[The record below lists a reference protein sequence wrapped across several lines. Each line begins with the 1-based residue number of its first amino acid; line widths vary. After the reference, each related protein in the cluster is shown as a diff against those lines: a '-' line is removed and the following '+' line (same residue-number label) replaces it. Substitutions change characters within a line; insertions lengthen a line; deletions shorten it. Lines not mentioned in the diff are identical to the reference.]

1 MALVQNPA
9 LPKEPA
15 KVIRRS
21 PEMVLAAYALARL
34 GRQVE
39 GRRDAPPAFLNAPD
53 WRQAYELFYPHF
65 HDGREIRSFRNSLKN
80 ARDAFDAH
88 LTSRRT
94 GWRMKDG
101 SPPEPQGLFAATLN
115 AWKDRSDEEL
125 RDAVLHILA
134 RNPAEP
140 ELVQDLQDILNSSAT
155 TKTALVEARIG
166 QGAYRADLMKAWNG
180 RCAVTACSIP
190 EMLRASHVKPWRV
203 SNNAE
208 RLDSQN
214 GLILAAHLDALFDR
228 NLITFDDNGAMIVA
242 GSIKTTGK
250 DVWGVG
256 MPLSAKPTGRLSDYL
271 RYHRENLFRA

>member
-1 MALVQNPA
+1 MVVEQS
-9 LPKEPA
+9 PKPEKERT

-34 GRQVE
+34 GHRAE
-39 GRRDAPPAFLNAPD
+39 GRLVAPPAFLDVSD
-53 WRQAYELFYPHF
+53 WRHADALFYPHF
-65 HDGREIRSFRNSLKN
+65 HDGRELRSFQNSLMA
-80 ARDAFDAH
+80 ARHAFDDH
-88 LTSRRT
+88 LTARPR
-94 GWRMKDG
+94 GWRMKG
-101 SPPEPQGLFAATLN
+101 GNPAEPQGLFAATLS

-155 TKTALVEARIG
+155 MKTALVQARIG
-166 QGAYRADLMKAWNG
+166 QGAYRADLMKAWHD
-180 RCAVTACSIP
+180 RCAVTGCAIP

-214 GLILAAHLDALFDR
+214 GLILSAHLDALFDR
-228 NLITFDDNGAMIVA
+228 NLITFDETGAMMVA
-242 GSIKTTGK
+242 GAIKTTGK
-250 DVWGVG
+250 DVWGLG
-256 MPLSAKPTGRLSDYL
+256 MPLSAKPMGRLSDYL
-271 RYHRENLFRA
+271 RYHRDNLFSG

>member
-1 MALVQNPA
+1 MAVEQSPK

-39 GRRDAPPAFLNAPD
+39 GRRDAPPAFLNTSN
-53 WRQAYELFYPHF
+53 WRQTYELFYPHF
-65 HDGREIRSFRNSLKN
+65 HDGRELRTFQNSLKA

-88 LTSRRT
+88 LKSRRR
-94 GWRMKDG
+94 GWRLKDG
-101 SPPEPQGLFAATLN
+101 NPIEPQGLFKTTMD

-155 TKTALVEARIG
+155 MKTALVQARIG
-166 QGAYRADLMKAWNG
+166 QGAYRADL
-180 RCAVTACSIP
+180 
-190 EMLRASHVKPWRV
+190 
-203 SNNAE
+203 
-208 RLDSQN
+208 
-214 GLILAAHLDALFDR
+214 
-228 NLITFDDNGAMIVA
+228 
-242 GSIKTTGK
+242 
-250 DVWGVG
+250 
-256 MPLSAKPTGRLSDYL
+256 
-271 RYHRENLFRA
+271 